1 MTIKELIKELK
12 KYPANMKVARI
23 QDWDNSDEEG
33 RHETEEIS
41 GMIVQR
47 WHDDQ
52 FGIEVTEEL
61 MLY

>member
-1 MTIKELIKELK
+1 
-12 KYPANMKVARI
+12 MKVARI